1 MSLATK
7 LSVYRAIVLT
17 TLLYASE
24 TWTVYQRHTRK
35 LNCFHL
41 NCLRRLLEVKWQDK
55 VQTGMSSVFTMLCK
69 SSAGLDMSLGCLLN
83 DYPSAF
89 STCHG
94 GQKKCFKDTLKASMM
109 DFGVDH
115 NSWETL
121 AQVRSAW
128 CSAIHKGAAVY
139 KQQCIETAKT
149 E

>member
-7 LSVYRAIVLT
+7 LSVDRAIVLT

-55 VQTGMSSVFTMLCK
+55 VQTGMSSIFTMLRK
-69 SSAGLDMSLGCLLN
+69 SQLCWAGHVARMSVERLPKCLL
-83 DYPSAF
+83 YGELQ
-89 STCHG
+89 TVMRCLG
-94 GQKKCFKDTLKASMM
+94 GQKKCFKNTLKASMM
-109 DFGVDH
+109 DFGVNH

-121 AQVRSAW
+121 VQVRSAW
-128 CSAIHKGAAVY
+128 
-139 KQQCIETAKT
+139 
-149 E
+149 